1 MLSKRVLKMREPRK
15 RKQSLWPKWP
25 KKKVDLPLKQKKR
38 KLTLRILRAETRFM
52 KCLKRG

>member
-1 MLSKRVLKMREPRK
+1 MREPRK